1 MALITVKGYYN
12 TRNPGVS
19 WTIRFPRDWPPSAP
33 APAYVSCLASRDLL
47 TSLRNTMRRK
57 TTMNEVQ
64 LKKIIFSVLM
74 SRVRYFERK

>member
-33 APAYVSCLASRDLL
+33 APRICLVLSFKRPADV
-47 TSLRNTMRRK
+47 TK
-57 TTMNEVQ
+57 KYHEEKDDNE
-64 LKKIIFSVLM
+64 
-74 SRVRYFERK
+74 